1 LTGAEITARNEAAR
15 LRDACVLRR
24 AHGFT
29 TLELLTTLAVAAVV
43 MSIGVPGLLG
53 FVHENRISTTT
64 NELVAA
70 VHLAR
75 AEAARRNAPVVVC
88 GSADGRQCAA
98 AATWRSG
105 WIVGTENGELIR
117 AWQGP
122 GGEPGTISASAAQ
135 LVFQPRGTIA
145 EPATLSLRMPN
156 CVGTQGRDIEVAR
169 TGRVAV
175 ARVDC

>member
-1 LTGAEITARNEAAR
+1 LTGAENSARKEAAR
-15 LRDACVLRR
+15 PRDACAPRR

-43 MSIGVPGLLG
+43 MSIGVPSLLG
-53 FVHENRISTTT
+53 FVHENRISATT

-70 VHLAR
+70 VNLAR

-88 GSADGRQCAA
+88 ASVDGRHCTASAA
-98 AATWRSG
+98 WPSG
-105 WIVGTENGELIR
+105 WIVGTESGELIR
-117 AWQGP
+117 AWQQPDGDP
-122 GGEPGTISASAAQ
+122 ATISASVTQ
-135 LVFQPRGTIA
+135 LVFQPRGTLA

-156 CVGTQGRDIEVAR
+156 CVGTQGRDIAVAK